1 MGQFGIGQ
9 PVRRKEDVRLLTG
22 KGCFTDDVNFDDQV
36 FGVFV
41 RSPQAHADIRGIDLE
56 AARAAEGV
64 LAIYTG
70 ADLDADG
77 VGTLETDVEMADLA
91 GNPMFRPKR
100 KLLAT
105 DRVRFL
111 GEPVAIVLATTQ
123 EQARAAAEL
132 VMVDYEPLPSIAST
146 DGATDPASPPV
157 WPEHGSNVSVHWENR
172 PASEIDAHMERA
184 KTRVSVEIVN
194 NRLVPNPMEPRA
206 AVAQFDKETG
216 VVTLYAPTQGGRRIQ
231 GGIAKGI
238 LKMPAD
244 KVRVISRDT
253 GGGFGIR
260 GKLYPELGVVCWAA
274 RKSGHAVKWR
284 GDRSETFVSDY
295 HGRDQVNR
303 AELGL
308 DENGRVVALKVH
320 TILNVGA
327 YMAENGPRL
336 PISGGGRIIPCVYD
350 IENFYFSVKP
360 VFTNTVPTDTYRGAG
375 RPEANFLM
383 ERLMDAAADATGL
396 SRDEIRRRNVIRQDQ
411 MPYMTQ
417 MGLLIDSGDF
427 IGNMDMAMDGAD
439 WKGFP
444 ARRAESEKRGKL
456 RGIGL
461 GNFVEAA
468 GGRPTEEMRVRIS
481 PDGKATVFAGTYSHG
496 QGHETVY
503 AQLISD
509 YLGIPFED
517 VSLVQGDTA
526 TSPQGAAG
534 TFGSRSSWMGGLG
547 IKKSSTAIVEKGKKI
562 AAKLLQGDPEAV
574 TFENGTFSS
583 GASSITIQELA
594 KAAQE
599 PRNLPEGLEPG
610 LDESFHV
617 KRDAELFNFPNGCH
631 VCEVEID
638 PDLGIAQIVNY
649 TAVDDCGIVLNPFHR
664 PWTGLWRHRAGHR
677 PGADRKRRLRRRR
690 PASQRLLHGLRH
702 AEGAS
707 PRAYRGAVQ
716 RSALQ
721 DERSRRQGRGRS
733 GRMRR
738 SLGLRLRRHG
748 CAEAL
753 RRQAHRHAAHARPH
767 LAGHRRRQ
775 GLEGRLTATR
785 T

>member
-22 KGCFTDDVNFDDQV
+22 KGVYTDDVNIDGQV

-41 RSPQAHADIRGIDLE
+41 RSPQAHAVINAIDIETAL
-56 AARAAEGV
+56 AAEGV
-64 LAIYTG
+64 VAIYTG
-70 ADLDADG
+70 EDLAADG
-77 VGTLETDVEMADLA
+77 VGTLETEVEMADLA

-100 KLLAT
+100 TLLAT
-105 DRVRFL
+105 GKVRFL
-111 GEPVAIVLATTQ
+111 GEPVAIVLAETQ

-132 VMVDYEPLPSIAST
+132 VMVDYDQLPSIAST
-146 DGATDPASPPV
+146 AGAVDPSSPPV

-172 PASEIDAHMERA
+172 PASEIDVHMERA
-184 KTRVSVEIVN
+184 KTRVTVDIVN

-206 AVAQFDKETG
+206 AVAHFDAATG
-216 VVTLYAPTQGGRRIQ
+216 MMTLYAPTQGGRRIQ
-231 GGIAKGI
+231 GGLAKGI
-238 LKMPAD
+238 LKIPAD
-244 KVRVISRDT
+244 KMRVISQDT

-274 RKSGHAVKWR
+274 RRSGRPVKWR
-284 GDRSETFVSDY
+284 GDRNETFVSDY
-295 HGRDQVNR
+295 HGRDQVNH

-327 YMAENGPRL
+327 YMGENGPRL
-336 PISGGGRIIPCVYD
+336 PISGGGRIIPGVYD

-396 SRDEIRRRNVIRQDQ
+396 ARDEIRRRNVIRQDQ

-427 IGNMDMAMDGAD
+427 IGNMDMAMEHSD
-439 WKGFP
+439 WKGFE
-444 ARRAESEKRGKL
+444 ARRNESEKNGKL

-481 PDGKATVFAGTYSHG
+481 ADGKATVFAGTYSHG

-503 AQLISD
+503 AQLIEE
-509 YLGIPFED
+509 YLGVPFDD

-526 TSPQGAAG
+526 TSPMGSAG

-547 IKKSSTAIVEKGKKI
+547 IRRSSDAIVAKGKKI
-562 AAKLLQGDPEAV
+562 AAKLLQGDEEAV
-574 TFENGTFSS
+574 SFENGVFSA
-583 GASSITIQELA
+583 GAGSVTIQEVA

-599 PRNLPEGLEPG
+599 AKNLPEGMEPG
-610 LDESFHV
+610 LDESFNV

-638 PDLGIAQIVNY
+638 PDLGIAQIVGY
-649 TAVDDCGIVLNPFHR
+649 TAVDDCGVVLNPFIV
-664 PWTGLWRHRAGHR
+664 
-677 PGADRKRRLRRRR
+677 
-690 PASQRLLHGLRH
+690 HGQVYGGIAQGIGQALTENTVYD
-702 AEGAS
+702 AEGQLMTGSFMDYGMPKAQHFS
-707 PRAYRGAVQ
+707 
-716 RSALQ
+716 
-721 DERSRRQGRGRS
+721 
-733 GRMRR
+733 
-738 SLGLRLRRHG
+738 HI
-748 CAEAL
+748 EAL
-753 RRQAHRHAAHARPH
+753 FNEVRCKTNDLGVKGAGEAGACGAPSAFVSAVMNALSPYGIKHIDMPLTPDRIWQAIADAKSAKAA
-767 LAGHRRRQ
+767 
-775 GLEGRLTATR
+775 
-785 T
+785 